1 MVVIFLMKIKELDI
15 IGFKSFVERTTLAFE
30 PGITAIVGPNGCGKS
45 NIVDAIRWVMGEQS
59 PRHLRG
65 KDMEDV
71 IFGGSED
78 RKPLGM
84 AEVSILFSN
93 EDGNAPEEYREYG
106 EIMVTRRLFRSG
118 ESDYLINKVPCR
130 LKDITELFMG
140 TGIGTRAY
148 SIVEQGQIGLI
159 LNAKPQDR
167 RFLIEEAAG
176 ITKYK
181 SRKKEALAKME
192 STKQNLQR
200 VNDII
205 GEVKRQMNALDRQ
218 AKKAEKFKGYRAELK
233 EIELK
238 IHSHNFRRLAEALLV
253 EEEKF
258 LAIEQEGISM
268 ETRARGLESEIE
280 TLKNKLMADERVLN
294 DLQERFYATT
304 GKIQKSEDRIEHLR
318 VRRDDIEKQGKKS
331 SEELEQLKSDADR
344 AGKETETLMEE
355 IERNK
360 REQGEIEESLTVRME
375 EFQTFKAVFE
385 EKARGLDSLKGE
397 MVQIASQL
405 AHSRNAIT
413 NLEKRL
419 EEISRVV
426 EKNRQESEGLAKR
439 AVDVQ
444 GNMASLGE
452 KVGEVKR
459 RKGYLTGRRDEL
471 LEIIGSAK
479 EQQRVM
485 DQAVRGLRDELSKKG
500 SHLHSLEALQDKFEG
515 YTDGVKAIKLSEN
528 GDRYTVVSDLFETE
542 PEFEIALEAALEGR
556 LQHLVVIDSKDG
568 IEGIGYLKT
577 KAAGRCGFIPMD
589 RLHRSQG
596 FIPGAVKGGV
606 EGGTPILEKVM
617 VRSGYEEVAR
627 FLLGNT
633 YIIDSIQDA
642 LAIIGRGGVTPPV
655 QSGLRF
661 VTTGGDLLEAAGV
674 LVGGSNEVSGHGILQ
689 RKREMKLLGEEV
701 TTLRGRVQETEEGL
715 KEAGEGVRAA
725 ESELEM
731 VKKGLHDAE
740 LESVHLEKDSERQSD
755 EIMRLNQRI
764 EVMKVEEEHLLADKG
779 NFEQELQ
786 VESGKVR
793 EYLSMKE
800 EKESGILELQ
810 EGLLVH
816 KGEMDRVNNEVT
828 ELKIKATS
836 LKGRFETLKA
846 TLERVTARQKELL
859 EMASLREVEI
869 AEGSGELEELEA
881 EIYEVRKGLR
891 SLLEEKDVME
901 GRLAKARE
909 TWQAETEKLKTL
921 EDGRQRV
928 MKELEALRKEVN
940 SVELA
945 VSRLRMDMSNIAAR
959 VSESFNTIVEEAVEL
974 YRGESVDE
982 VALNGR
988 REELG
993 RLVNDLGEVNLT
1005 AIEEFQGLEERHNF
1019 LTDQQA
1025 DLNKSLDSLQDA
1037 IQRINKI
1044 SKERFQETF
1053 EAVNANFKVVFQR
1066 LFKGG
1071 KAEMVLT
1078 DSEDLLEAGIDIIAQ
1093 PPGKKLQGVS
1103 LMSGGEKA
1111 LTAVSL
1117 IFSIFLLKPTPFCL
1131 LDEVDAPLDDANV
1144 GRFNEMVIE
1153 MSGSSQFILITH
1165 NKRGMEIADVLYGIT
1180 MQEPGVSKLVS
1191 VRLREEAMAA

>member
-1 MVVIFLMKIKELDI
+1 MKIKELDI
-15 IGFKSFVERTTLAFE
+15 IGFKSFVERTTLSFE

-71 IFGGSED
+71 IFGGSEG

-192 STKQNLQR
+192 ATKQNLQR

-218 AKKAEKFKGYRAELK
+218 AKKAEKFKGYRVELK

-238 IHSHNFRRLAEALLV
+238 LHSRHYMTLAESLLV

-258 LAIEQEGISM
+258 RAMEEEGISM
-268 ETRARGLESEIE
+268 ETRARGLESDIE
-280 TLKNKLMADERVLN
+280 TLKNKLMVDERVLN
-294 DLQERFYATT
+294 DIQERFYATN

-331 SEELEQLKSDADR
+331 SEELEQLKSDAQR
-344 AGKETETLMEE
+344 AGKETESLMEE

-360 REQGEIEESLTVRME
+360 REQGEIGGALTSMLE
-375 EFQTFKAVFE
+375 EFQTIKAVFE
-385 EKARGLDSLKGE
+385 DKGRGLDILKGE

-405 AHSRNAIT
+405 AHSRNAIA

-439 AVDVQ
+439 AVDLQ
-444 GNMASLGE
+444 EEMASLGE
-452 KVGEVKR
+452 KVGEVER
-459 RKGYLTGRRDEL
+459 REVELAEKRDEL
-471 LEIIGSAK
+471 LETIGSTK
-479 EQQRVM
+479 EQQRAMEQTLRV
-485 DQAVRGLRDELSKKG
+485 LRDELSKKV

-515 YTDGVKAIKLSEN
+515 YSDGVRAIKLSEN

-542 PEFEIALEAALEGR
+542 PEFEIALEASLEGR
-556 LQHLVVIDSKDG
+556 LQQLVVRDSKDG

-577 KAAGRCGFIPMD
+577 NAAGRCGFIPVD

-596 FIPGAVKGGV
+596 FIPGAAKGGV
-606 EGGTPILEKVM
+606 EGGTPILEKVRC
-617 VRSGYEEVAR
+617 RSGYEEVAR

-633 YIIDSIQDA
+633 YIIDSIQSAMSMVSSQELAVGSDA
-642 LAIIGRGGVTPPV
+642 
-655 QSGLRF
+655 RF
-661 VTTGGDLLEAAGV
+661 VTAGGDVLEVAGV

-689 RKREMKLLGEEV
+689 RKREMKVLGEEV
-701 TTLRGRVQETEEGL
+701 AILRGRVQETEEAL
-715 KEAGEGVRAA
+715 KEVAEGVKVA

-731 VKKGLHDAE
+731 VKKGLHDTE
-740 LESVHLEKDSERQSD
+740 LEAVHLEKDSERQSD
-755 EIMRLNQRI
+755 EIMRLSQRI

-793 EYLSMKE
+793 EYLSLKE

-816 KGEMDRVNNEVT
+816 KGEMERVNNEVT
-828 ELKIKATS
+828 DLKIKATS
-836 LKGRFETLKA
+836 MKGRFETLKV
-846 TLERVTARQKELL
+846 TLEKVTARQKELL

-928 MKELEALRKEVN
+928 MRELEALRKELN
-940 SVELA
+940 SVELV
-945 VSRLRMDMSNIAAR
+945 VSKLRMDMSNIAAR

-974 YRGESVDE
+974 YKGESINE
-982 VALNGR
+982 GALNGR

-1005 AIEEFQGLEERHNF
+1005 AIEEYQGLEERHNF

-1025 DLNKSLDSLQDA
+1025 DLNKSLDSLQTA
-1037 IQRINKI
+1037 IQRINTI
-1044 SKERFQETF
+1044 SRERFQETF
-1053 EAVNANFKVVFQR
+1053 EAVNTNFKVVFQR

>member
-71 IFGGSED
+71 IFGGSEG

-192 STKQNLQR
+192 ATKQNLQR

-218 AKKAEKFKGYRAELK
+218 AKKAEKFKGFRTELK

-238 IHSHNFRRLAEALLV
+238 LHSHNYRRLAESLLL

-258 LAIEQEGISM
+258 LAIEEEGISM

-280 TLKNKLMADERVLN
+280 TLKNKLMVDERVLN

-318 VRRDDIEKQGKKS
+318 ARRDDIEKQGKKS
-331 SEELEQLKSDADR
+331 SEELEQLKSDAER

-360 REQGEIEESLTVRME
+360 REQGEIEGSLIVRME

-385 EKARGLDSLKGE
+385 EKGRGLDSLKGE

-426 EKNRQESEGLAKR
+426 EKNRQESEDLAKR
-439 AVDVQ
+439 AVEVQ
-444 GNMASLGE
+444 GAMASLGE
-452 KVGEVKR
+452 KVSEVKR
-459 RKGYLTGRRDEL
+459 RKGDLTGRREDL
-471 LEIIGSAK
+471 LETIDSTK

-485 DQAVRGLRDELSKKG
+485 DQALRGLRDELSKKG

-515 YTDGVKAIKLSEN
+515 YADGVRAIKLSEN

-596 FIPGAVKGGV
+596 KGGV
-606 EGGTPILEKVM
+606 EGRTPILEKVR

-633 YIIDSIQDA
+633 YIVDSIQDA
-642 LAIIGRGGVTPPV
+642 ISIVSSQELAVG
-655 QSGLRF
+655 SDARF

-689 RKREMKLLGEEV
+689 RKREMKVLGEEV
-701 TTLRGRVQETEEGL
+701 AILRGRVQDTEEGL
-715 KEAGEGVRAA
+715 KEAGERVRVA

-731 VKKGLHDAE
+731 VKKGLHDME

-755 EIMRLNQRI
+755 EIMRLSQRI
-764 EVMKVEEEHLLADKG
+764 EVMKVEEEHLLADKE

-793 EYLSMKE
+793 ESLSMKE

-816 KGEMDRVNNEVT
+816 KGEMDRVNSEVT

-869 AEGSGELEELEA
+869 AEGSGELEELET

-891 SLLEEKDVME
+891 SLLEEKDIME
-901 GRLAKARE
+901 GRLVKARE
-909 TWQAETEKLKTL
+909 VWQAETEKLKTL

-928 MKELEALRKEVN
+928 MRELEALRKEVN

-945 VSRLRMDMSNIAAR
+945 VSKLRMDMSNIAAR

-974 YRGESVDE
+974 YKGESVDE